1 MLSSPRWRARAGSR
15 YPRQGWRR
23 SPHPPLPSRPSPA
36 KFHGR
41 SSHGTAAPDKSS
53 SRDSVPY
60 LVWMQQKG
68 PRAPPDS
75 AVRVRQP
82 RGSGLCFA
90 VRPPAR
96 ASVAGVIASLGQSG
110 ADERPHPSAAPEATL
125 PGLATKA
132 TNVMDDRALC
142 VISWG
147 AWATEIAPAERRR
160 RSRKIEYLIHFC
172 PCDGMPVPLACRPK
186 ETASKSKTPSRRTA
200 TGAYQ
205 GTAQIVRQNAPRFD
219 TRTRT

>member
-1 MLSSPRWRARAGSR
+1 MRSDGGSA
-15 YPRQGWRR
+15 PIAR

-36 KFHGR
+36 RCHGR

-132 TNVMDDRALC
+132 ANVMDDRALC

-160 RSRKIEYLIHFC
+160 RSRKIEYLIHFLPLRRDAC
-172 PCDGMPVPLACRPK
+172 SVSLPTQGNSLEVQDSVAPYRDGWIPRNRTDRSPERSAVRHANQNIRNA
-186 ETASKSKTPSRRTA
+186 ASC
-200 TGAYQ
+200 Q
-205 GTAQIVRQNAPRFD
+205 LL
-219 TRTRT
+219 